1 MTDTRRPRIL
11 IITRNLPPLIGGME
25 RLNWHMAGEL
35 SQRAAVRIIAPQGS
49 AACAP
54 PGVEVIEIPLHPLWK
69 FLVHAQWRGLREAR
83 HWRPEVVLACSG
95 LTALPALIAART
107 SGARAIAYVHGLDL
121 TVPHIVYRKL
131 WLPALH
137 HMDRVIANSRATA
150 ELAERAG
157 VKPARLGIVHPGV
170 EIPQNLPDAR
180 AVARF
185 RAEHGLAEQPLLISV
200 GRLSA
205 RKGLREFVADAL
217 PQIVAKYP
225 RLVLLIAGDAPSDAL
240 HAQAQTPES
249 IRAAAEQAG
258 VADNVRFL
266 GSLTDAELAAAYCA
280 ANVHV
285 FPVREI
291 AGDMEGFGMVAIE
304 AAAHGLPT
312 VAFATGGVVDAV
324 ADGQSGHLVPSG
336 DYRAFA
342 KTVLQT
348 LVDRDALRAG
358 CITFA
363 QRFAW
368 PNFGTQI
375 NAQLWDIAAPSCSSG
390 ASG

>member
-11 IITRNLPPLIGGME
+11 IITRNLPPLVGGME
-25 RLNWHMAGEL
+25 RLNWHMAREL
-35 SQRAAVRIIAPQGS
+35 STRAAVRIIAPQGS

-54 PGVEVIEIPLHPLWK
+54 TGVEVIEVPLKPLWK
-69 FLVHAQWRGLREAR
+69 FLVRAQWRALREAR
-83 HWRPEVVLACSG
+83 RWQPEVVLACSG

-107 SGARAIAYVHGLDL
+107 CSARAFAYVHGLDL
-121 TVPHIVYRKL
+121 SVPHIVYRKL
-131 WLPALH
+131 WLPALR

-150 ELAERAG
+150 VLAERAG
-157 VKPARLGIVHPGV
+157 VKPAHLGIVHPGV
-170 EIPQNLPDAR
+170 EIPQNPPDAQ
-180 AVARF
+180 AVGNF
-185 RAEHGLAEQPLLISV
+185 RAEHAPADQPLLISV

-205 RKGLREFVADAL
+205 RKGLREFVTHAL
-217 PQIVAKYP
+217 PLIVEQHP
-225 RLVLLIAGDAPSDAL
+225 HLLLLIAGDAPNDAL
-240 HAQAQTPES
+240 HAQAQTPAS
-249 IRAAAEQAG
+249 IRAAAEHAG
-258 VADNVRFL
+258 VLDNVRFL
-266 GSLTDAELAAAYCA
+266 GRLTDTELAAAYCA

-312 VAFATGGVVDAV
+312 VAFAAGGVVDAV

-342 KTVLQT
+342 KAVLQT
-348 LVDRDALRAG
+348 LTDADELRAG
-358 CITFA
+358 CIRFA
-363 QRFAW
+363 QHFAW
-368 PNFGTQI
+368 PIFGTQI
-375 NAQLWDIAAPSCSSG
+375 NAQLWDQAAPSCASG